1 MLSSL
6 FQPVRR
12 TQLSHE
18 PLYVHSRESP
28 PVGKFHDLVH
38 SYWTSIRYGCLSHV
52 PSEQSDGIFSN
63 KNSDTG
69 KTVSNQAV

>member
-6 FQPVRR
+6 FQAVRR

-18 PLYVHSRESP
+18 PLHSRESP

-38 SYWTSIRYGCLSHV
+38 S
-52 PSEQSDGIFSN
+52 
-63 KNSDTG
+63 
-69 KTVSNQAV
+69 